1 MPVVQPR
8 VELLAHTPEPLSL
21 VYAAFRQCYHA
32 GFVADMWP
40 RLLAGDIGREKQAQ
54 FVASIMESGHASP
67 VEHVSFTFALGGVS
81 RALTHQLVR
90 HRIASYSQQ
99 SQRYVDGSDFDYLIP
114 PEIRKNPEALA
125 RFEGIMREIGSAYR
139 DLKGLLEEAGRTG
152 SKANEDARFVLPQAT
167 ASNIVVTMNCRA
179 LLNFFEH
186 RCCRRAQWEIR
197 HVADEMLALCRGVLP
212 EVFGL
217 AGAKCERLR
226 YCPRRGKVLVRAFSC
241 QSIER
246 VVMDK
251 LILAFCRL
259 GFAGL
264 SPIMPGT
271 CGSALAAVLAPFL
284 FIPLPFV
291 ARIVVLVLVFWI
303 GGMAATRGEQILG
316 YKDPGEIV
324 IDELLGM
331 WLVLLPFSNPG
342 WAKIGIAFVL
352 FRIFDM
358 WKPWP
363 VHASESW
370 LPGGYG
376 IMIDDVMAGL
386 QALLVMWLLQLV
398 GFWGV

>member
-1 MPVVQPR
+1 
-8 VELLAHTPEPLSL
+8 
-21 VYAAFRQCYHA
+21 
-32 GFVADMWP
+32 
-40 RLLAGDIGREKQAQ
+40 
-54 FVASIMESGHASP
+54 
-67 VEHVSFTFALGGVS
+67 
-81 RALTHQLVR
+81 
-90 HRIASYSQQ
+90 
-99 SQRYVDGSDFDYLIP
+99 
-114 PEIRKNPEALA
+114 
-125 RFEGIMREIGSAYR
+125 
-139 DLKGLLEEAGRTG
+139 
-152 SKANEDARFVLPQAT
+152 
-167 ASNIVVTMNCRA
+167 
-179 LLNFFEH
+179 
-186 RCCRRAQWEIR
+186 
-197 HVADEMLALCRGVLP
+197 
-212 EVFGL
+212 
-217 AGAKCERLR
+217 
-226 YCPRRGKVLVRAFSC
+226 
-241 QSIER
+241 
-246 VVMDK
+246 MDK

-376 IMIDDVMAGL
+376 IMIDDVAGL

>member
-1 MPVVQPR
+1 
-8 VELLAHTPEPLSL
+8 
-21 VYAAFRQCYHA
+21 
-32 GFVADMWP
+32 
-40 RLLAGDIGREKQAQ
+40 
-54 FVASIMESGHASP
+54 
-67 VEHVSFTFALGGVS
+67 
-81 RALTHQLVR
+81 
-90 HRIASYSQQ
+90 
-99 SQRYVDGSDFDYLIP
+99 
-114 PEIRKNPEALA
+114 
-125 RFEGIMREIGSAYR
+125 
-139 DLKGLLEEAGRTG
+139 
-152 SKANEDARFVLPQAT
+152 
-167 ASNIVVTMNCRA
+167 
-179 LLNFFEH
+179 
-186 RCCRRAQWEIR
+186 
-197 HVADEMLALCRGVLP
+197 
-212 EVFGL
+212 
-217 AGAKCERLR
+217 
-226 YCPRRGKVLVRAFSC
+226 
-241 QSIER
+241 
-246 VVMDK
+246 MDK
-251 LILAFCRL
+251 LILALCRL

-264 SPIMPGT
+264 SPVMPGT

>member
-1 MPVVQPR
+1 
-8 VELLAHTPEPLSL
+8 
-21 VYAAFRQCYHA
+21 
-32 GFVADMWP
+32 
-40 RLLAGDIGREKQAQ
+40 
-54 FVASIMESGHASP
+54 
-67 VEHVSFTFALGGVS
+67 
-81 RALTHQLVR
+81 
-90 HRIASYSQQ
+90 
-99 SQRYVDGSDFDYLIP
+99 
-114 PEIRKNPEALA
+114 
-125 RFEGIMREIGSAYR
+125 
-139 DLKGLLEEAGRTG
+139 
-152 SKANEDARFVLPQAT
+152 
-167 ASNIVVTMNCRA
+167 
-179 LLNFFEH
+179 
-186 RCCRRAQWEIR
+186 
-197 HVADEMLALCRGVLP
+197 
-212 EVFGL
+212 
-217 AGAKCERLR
+217 
-226 YCPRRGKVLVRAFSC
+226 
-241 QSIER
+241 
-246 VVMDK
+246 MDK

-363 VHASESW
+363 IRWFDRNIH
-370 LPGGYG
+370 GGMG
-376 IMIDDVMAGL
+376 IMVDDIVAGVISAGVL
-386 QALLVMWLLQLV
+386 YVIGHHWPIGLL
-398 GFWGV
+398 

>member
-1 MPVVQPR
+1 
-8 VELLAHTPEPLSL
+8 
-21 VYAAFRQCYHA
+21 
-32 GFVADMWP
+32 
-40 RLLAGDIGREKQAQ
+40 
-54 FVASIMESGHASP
+54 
-67 VEHVSFTFALGGVS
+67 
-81 RALTHQLVR
+81 
-90 HRIASYSQQ
+90 
-99 SQRYVDGSDFDYLIP
+99 
-114 PEIRKNPEALA
+114 
-125 RFEGIMREIGSAYR
+125 
-139 DLKGLLEEAGRTG
+139 
-152 SKANEDARFVLPQAT
+152 
-167 ASNIVVTMNCRA
+167 
-179 LLNFFEH
+179 
-186 RCCRRAQWEIR
+186 
-197 HVADEMLALCRGVLP
+197 
-212 EVFGL
+212 
-217 AGAKCERLR
+217 
-226 YCPRRGKVLVRAFSC
+226 
-241 QSIER
+241 
-246 VVMDK
+246 MDK

-331 WLVLLPFSNPG
+331 WLVLLP
-342 WAKIGIAFVL
+342 
-352 FRIFDM
+352 
-358 WKPWP
+358 

>member
-1 MPVVQPR
+1 
-8 VELLAHTPEPLSL
+8 
-21 VYAAFRQCYHA
+21 
-32 GFVADMWP
+32 
-40 RLLAGDIGREKQAQ
+40 
-54 FVASIMESGHASP
+54 
-67 VEHVSFTFALGGVS
+67 
-81 RALTHQLVR
+81 
-90 HRIASYSQQ
+90 
-99 SQRYVDGSDFDYLIP
+99 
-114 PEIRKNPEALA
+114 
-125 RFEGIMREIGSAYR
+125 
-139 DLKGLLEEAGRTG
+139 
-152 SKANEDARFVLPQAT
+152 
-167 ASNIVVTMNCRA
+167 
-179 LLNFFEH
+179 
-186 RCCRRAQWEIR
+186 
-197 HVADEMLALCRGVLP
+197 
-212 EVFGL
+212 
-217 AGAKCERLR
+217 
-226 YCPRRGKVLVRAFSC
+226 
-241 QSIER
+241 
-246 VVMDK
+246 MDK

-331 WLVLLPFSNPG
+331 WLVLLPFSDPG

-358 WKPWP
+358 RKPWP

-398 GFWGV
+398 GFGVSEQCDAPSGNGIFSQSLYWG

>member
-1 MPVVQPR
+1 MKGQAVNGGRPAFFSDSLRCQP
-8 VELLAHTPEPLSL
+8 LI
-21 VYAAFRQCYHA
+21 
-32 GFVADMWP
+32 GFYPAD
-40 RLLAGDIGREKQAQ
+40 Q
-54 FVASIMESGHASP
+54 
-67 VEHVSFTFALGGVS
+67 
-81 RALTHQLVR
+81 
-90 HRIASYSQQ
+90 
-99 SQRYVDGSDFDYLIP
+99 
-114 PEIRKNPEALA
+114 
-125 RFEGIMREIGSAYR
+125 
-139 DLKGLLEEAGRTG
+139 
-152 SKANEDARFVLPQAT
+152 
-167 ASNIVVTMNCRA
+167 
-179 LLNFFEH
+179 
-186 RCCRRAQWEIR
+186 
-197 HVADEMLALCRGVLP
+197 
-212 EVFGL
+212 
-217 AGAKCERLR
+217 
-226 YCPRRGKVLVRAFSC
+226 
-241 QSIER
+241 
-246 VVMDK
+246 
-251 LILAFCRL
+251 
-259 GFAGL
+259 
-264 SPIMPGT
+264 
-271 CGSALAAVLAPFL
+271 